1 VTKSG
6 REIVEILRAYD
17 LTQTV
22 WSAAQ
27 LAGVDP
33 KTVERYVAL
42 RDAGRNPFERERRPR
57 AIDPFLD
64 KLEEWVD
71 DSLGKIRADVAHRK
85 LVAMGFTG
93 NERST
98 RRAVAEAKA
107 AWRSGRRR
115 TYRPW
120 VPEPGLWL
128 QMDWGKGPDIGG
140 RKTWLFCAWLAWS
153 RFRVVIPVWDCT
165 VGTTSANLD
174 QVFRTLGGVPTF
186 VLSDNAKTVTVE
198 HVAGIPV
205 RHPQMVALGRH
216 YGCSVESC
224 VPFDPE
230 SKGGVEATV
239 KIAKWDLV
247 PKAANLL
254 PEYRSFAELA
264 EACLVFCDRVNAR
277 PHRETGKRPADR
289 LLIEREALHRVPDLP
304 FALAIGDQRV
314 VDDGQTV
321 RWGSVRYSVPP
332 GHVGQYVWCRVVGEE
347 LVVTADTASGLSEI
361 ARHALSTPGNPRIL
375 DEHYPHHPAGRS
387 ILAPKPKPRTPGEIA
402 FLHIGPGA
410 ERWLTEAGAIGTV
423 RIRAK
428 MAHAVELAALLGD
441 EVIDTALDMAAEV
454 GRFADGDLAS
464 IADHLAAVGALG
476 EVAHS
481 DETHSVQ
488 PGTGGWSGF
497 GRPDTAPR

>member
-1 VTKSG
+1 MTKSG

-57 AIDPFLD
+57 AIDPFL
-64 KLEEWVD
+64 EHIEGWVE

-98 RRAVAEAKA
+98 RRAVAEAKS
-107 AWRSGRRR
+107 AWRAGRRR

-128 QMDWGKGPDIGG
+128 QFDWGKGPVIGG
-140 RKTWLFCAWLAWS
+140 RSTWLFCAWLAWS
-153 RFRVVIPVWDCT
+153 RFRVVIPVWDSTIGT
-165 VGTTSANLD
+165 VSANLD
-174 QVFRTLGGVPTF
+174 SVFRQLGGVPTF

-205 RHPQMVALGRH
+205 RHPQMVALGQH

-230 SKGGVEATV
+230 TKGGVEATV

-254 PEYRSFAELA
+254 PDYETFEALA
-264 EACLVFCDRVNAR
+264 EACEQFCDRVNNR
-277 PHRETGKRPADR
+277 VHRETGKRPVDR
-289 LLIEREALHRVPDLP
+289 LAIERQALHRIPDAP
-304 FALAIGDQRV
+304 FALAIGDQRL

-321 RWGSVRYSVPP
+321 RWSSVRYSTPP
-332 GHVGQYVWCRVVGEE
+332 GHVGTFVWCRVVGEE
-347 LVVTADTASGLSEI
+347 LVITADTAAGLAEV
-361 ARHALSTPGNPRIL
+361 ARHQLSTPGNPRIV
-375 DEHYPHHPAGRS
+375 DEHYPDHPDGRS
-387 ILAPKPKPRTPGEIA
+387 ILAPKPKPRTAAEIA
-402 FLHIGPGA
+402 FLAIGAGA
-410 ERWLTEAGAIGTV
+410 HRWLTEAGAIGTV

-428 MAHAVELAALLGD
+428 MAHAVELAALLGAD
-441 EVIDTALDMAAEV
+441 MVDTALDMAAEA
-454 GRFADGDLAS
+454 GRFAEGDLAC
-464 IADHLAAVGALG
+464 IADHLAQVGALG
-476 EVAHS
+476 EVTRV

-488 PGTGGWSGF
+488 PGTAGWDGL
-497 GRPDTAPR
+497 GR

>member
-1 VTKSG
+1 MTKSG

-42 RDAGRNPFERERRPR
+42 RDAGRNPFERERRPK
-57 AIDPFLD
+57 AIDPFL
-64 KLEEWVD
+64 EHVEGWVE

-98 RRAVAEAKA
+98 RRAVAEAKT
-107 AWRSGRRR
+107 AWRAGRRR

-128 QMDWGKGPDIGG
+128 QFDWGVGPRING

-153 RFRVVIPVWDCT
+153 RFRVVIPVWDATIGT
-165 VGTTSANLD
+165 VSANLD
-174 QVFRTLGGVPTF
+174 SVFRALGGVPTF

-205 RHPQMVALGRH
+205 RHPQMVALGQH

-254 PEYRSFAELA
+254 PDYDSFEQLVQ
-264 EACLVFCDRVNAR
+264 ACAVFCDRVNDR
-277 PHRETGKRPADR
+277 VHRETGKRPVDR
-289 LLIEREALHRVPDLP
+289 LAIERAALHRVPDAP
-304 FALAIGDQRV
+304 FALAVGDQRL

-321 RWGSVRYSVPP
+321 RWSSVRYSTPP
-332 GHVGQYVWCRVVGEE
+332 GHVGTFVWCRVVGEE
-347 LVVTADTASGLSEI
+347 LVITADTAAGLTEI
-361 ARHALSTPGNPRIL
+361 ARHQLSTPGTPRIAE
-375 DEHYPHHPAGRS
+375 EHYPDHPDGRS
-387 ILAPKPKPRTPGEIA
+387 ILAPKPKPRTAAEIA
-402 FLHIGPGA
+402 FLAIGPGA
-410 ERWLTEAGAIGTV
+410 HRWLTEAGAIGTV

-428 MAHAVELAALLGD
+428 MAHAVELAALLD
-441 EVIDTALDMAAEV
+441 ADTVDTALDMAAEA
-454 GRFADGDLAS
+454 GRFAEGDLAS
-464 IADHLAAVGALG
+464 IADHLAQVGALG
-476 EVAHS
+476 EVTRA
-481 DETHSVQ
+481 DEAHSVQ
-488 PGTGGWSGF
+488 PGTAGWEGF
-497 GRPDTAPR
+497 GR

>member
-17 LTQTV
+17 LTRTV

-27 LAGVDP
+27 LAGCDP
-33 KTVERYVAL
+33 KTVERYVAQ
-42 RDAGRNPFERERRPR
+42 RDAGRNPYERERRPK

-64 KLEEWVD
+64 KVEEWVE

-85 LVAMGFTG
+85 LAAMGFAGT
-93 NERST
+93 ERST
-98 RRAVAEAKA
+98 RRAVAEAKS
-107 AWRSGRRR
+107 AWRAGRRR

-128 QMDWGKGPDIGG
+128 QFDWGKGPEIGG

-153 RFRVVIPVWDCT
+153 RFRVVIPVWDST

-174 QVFRTLGGVPTF
+174 AVFRALGGVPTF

-205 RHPQMVALGRH
+205 RHPQMVALGQH

-247 PKAANLL
+247 PRAANLL
-254 PEYRSFAELA
+254 PGYRSFAELE
-264 EACLVFCDRVNAR
+264 EACAVFCERVNQR
-277 PHRETGKRPADR
+277 PHRETGKKPADR
-289 LLIEREALHRVPDLP
+289 LAIERQVLHRVPDAP
-304 FALAIGDQRV
+304 FALAIGDQRL
-314 VDDGQTV
+314 VDEGQTV
-321 RWGSVRYSVPP
+321 RWSSVRYSTPP
-332 GHVGQYVWCRVVGEE
+332 GHVGTFVWCRVVGEE
-347 LVVTADTASGLSEI
+347 LVITADTAAGLAEI
-361 ARHALSTPGNPRIL
+361 ARHRLSTPGNPRIAE
-375 DEHYPHHPAGRS
+375 EHYPHHPDGRA
-387 ILAPKPKPRTPGEIA
+387 ILAPKPKPRTPAEIA
-402 FLHIGPGA
+402 FLQLGPGA
-410 ERWLTEAGAIGTV
+410 ERWLTEAGATGAQ

-428 MAHAVELAALLGD
+428 MAHAVELSALLGQD
-441 EVIDTALDMAAEV
+441 LIDTALDMAAEA

-464 IADHLAAVGALG
+464 IADHLAALGALG
-476 EVAHS
+476 QVARA
-481 DETHSVQ
+481 DEAHSVQ
-488 PGTGGWSGF
+488 PGTGGWDGL
-497 GRPDTAPR
+497 GR

>member
-1 VTKSG
+1 M
-6 REIVEILRAYD
+6 EILRAYD

-33 KTVERYVAL
+33 KTVERYVGL
-42 RDAGRNPFERERRPR
+42 REAGRNPFEHRRRPR

-64 KLEEWVD
+64 KVEEWVEG
-71 DSLGKIRADVAHRK
+71 SVGKIRADVAHRK

-107 AWRSGRRR
+107 AWRAGRRR

-120 VPEPGLWL
+120 VAEPGLWV
-128 QMDWGKGPDIGG
+128 QFDWGKGPLIGG

-153 RFRVVIPVWDCT
+153 RFRVVIPVWDST
-165 VGTTSANLD
+165 VGTVSANLD
-174 QVFRTLGGVPTF
+174 AVFRVLGGVPTF
-186 VLSDNAKTVTVE
+186 ALSDNAKTVTVE
-198 HVAGIPV
+198 HIAGIPV

-247 PKAANLL
+247 PTAANLL
-254 PEYRSFAELA
+254 PEYSSFAELA
-264 EACLVFCDRVNAR
+264 EACAVFCDRVNAR
-277 PHRETGKRPADR
+277 VHRETGAAPAGR
-289 LLIEREALHRVPDLP
+289 LAIERQVLHRIPDAP
-304 FALAIGDQRV
+304 FALAVGDQRL
-314 VDDGQTV
+314 VDEGQTV
-321 RWGSVRYSVPP
+321 RWSSVRYSTPP
-332 GHVGQYVWCRVVGEE
+332 GHIGTFVFCRVVGEE
-347 LVVTADTASGLSEI
+347 LVVTADTAAGLSEI

-375 DEHYPHHPAGRS
+375 DEHYPDHPDGRA
-387 ILAPKPKPRTPGEIA
+387 ILAPKPKPRTASEIA
-402 FLHIGPGA
+402 FLGLGPGA
-410 ERWLTEAGAIGTV
+410 ERWLTEAGAIGAV

-428 MAHAVELAALLGD
+428 MGRAVELAALLGP
-441 EVIDTALDMAAEV
+441 EVINTALDMAAEA

-464 IADHLAAVGALG
+464 IADHLAQVGALG
-476 EVAHS
+476 EVARA
-481 DETHSVQ
+481 DEAHSVQ
-488 PGTGGWSGF
+488 PGTAGWTGF
-497 GRPDTAPR
+497 GR